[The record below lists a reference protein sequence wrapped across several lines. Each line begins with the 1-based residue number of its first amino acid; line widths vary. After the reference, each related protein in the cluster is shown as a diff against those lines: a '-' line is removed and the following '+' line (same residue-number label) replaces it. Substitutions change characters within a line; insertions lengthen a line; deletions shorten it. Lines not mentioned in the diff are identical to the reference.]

1 MWSADCEKA
10 FCLAKGELMSKRVL
24 VHFDPKK
31 EIVLSV
37 DASPYGLG
45 TVLSHRMKDG
55 SERPIAYTSRTL
67 CPAEKNYAQI
77 EKEGLTIIF
86 GIKKFYLY
94 LYGQP
99 FTLITNHQPL
109 TRIFGPKAGIPSL
122 AAAKMT
128 RWALI
133 LTGYQYSIRYRS
145 SSENA
150 NADSL
155 SRLPL
160 KQKAKIDVD
169 ENYIFH
175 TYVYSLPVTA
185 QKIAKIVQKD
195 QFSVEYMSTPLAIG
209 LKSVRMNHFN
219 PIGIDGMSCP

>member
-1 MWSADCEKA
+1 
-10 FCLAKGELMSKRVL
+10 
-24 VHFDPKK
+24 
-31 EIVLSV
+31 
-37 DASPYGLG
+37 
-45 TVLSHRMKDG
+45 
-55 SERPIAYTSRTL
+55 
-67 CPAEKNYAQI
+67 
-77 EKEGLTIIF
+77 
-86 GIKKFYLY
+86 
-94 LYGQP
+94 
-99 FTLITNHQPL
+99 
-109 TRIFGPKAGIPSL
+109 
-122 AAAKMT
+122 MT

-133 LTGYQYSIRYRS
+133 LTGYKYSIRYRS